1 MAVSIPRFL
10 SPRGTQQDVLG
21 QCRPWKLGPNATW
34 TCPCMPRR
42 DLDALSRAS
51 AVLISPDSCQG
62 LISSGAEPG
71 CRAGLHPDAAHL
83 QPAPGVSVLGVS
95 PRAVRAQEC
104 TAGTS
109 PAPGMSGEG
118 QKQRGCPKE
127 RGNSHLVGVP
137 GAGEVWAHPSQLQ
150 RVPAL
155 PFPAGRT
162 CSLPILYHSKRE
174 VKYQG

>member
-1 MAVSIPRFL
+1 MAVSTPWFL
-10 SPRGTQQDVLG
+10 SPRGTQQDEHG
-21 QCRPWKLGPNATW
+21 QCWPWKFGPNATW
-34 TCPCMPRR
+34 TCPCVPGH

-71 CRAGLHPDAAHL
+71 CRAGLHPDTAHL
-83 QPAPGVSVLGVS
+83 QPAPGVSV
-95 PRAVRAQEC
+95 AVRAQEC

-118 QKQRGCPKE
+118 QKQRGCPNE

-137 GAGEVWAHPSQLQ
+137 GADEVWAHPACPS
-150 RVPAL
+150 PAL
-155 PFPAGRT
+155 PGRAHVLAPCPLSQQT
-162 CSLPILYHSKRE
+162 GGQIPGVGIFFFVVLN
-174 VKYQG
+174 